1 MENLLSKRKLLNKQ
15 QTELRKSLTANKDHE
30 SAIQLFLEQHTR
42 LHGGNMIE
50 KNNHIIQTWSYEDLI
65 LNDITDDHM
74 RTIPKNAEH
83 SIAWCLWHIARIE
96 DTAMNILVAGTQQIY
111 DQFGWIER
119 LKIPFRDTGNEM
131 DARNMACLSDS
142 IDILALRDYR
152 AAVGR
157 RTQEIVKSLSPQ
169 QLKEKVNP
177 DRIHQV
183 MIQGALVD
191 TARGIADYWSKRDFV
206 GLLLMPATR
215 HNLVHLNEAYRI
227 KNKIILT

>member
-1 MENLLSKRKLLNKQ
+1 MENLESKRKLLNKL

-30 SAIQLFLEQHTR
+30 SAIKLFLEQHTR
-42 LHGGNMIE
+42 LHGGKMIE
-50 KNNHIIQTWSYEDLI
+50 SNNDLIKFWSYEDLI
-65 LNDITDDHM
+65 LNDMTYENM
-74 RTIPKNAEH
+74 RIIPKNDEH
-83 SIAWCLWHIARIE
+83 SIAWCLWHLARIE
-96 DTAMNILVAGTQQIY
+96 DTAMNILVAGTQQIL

-119 LKIPFRDTGNEM
+119 LNIPFRDTGNKM
-131 DARNMACLSDS
+131 DERDITCLCER

-157 RTQEIVKSLSPQ
+157 KTQEIVKSLSPQ

-177 DRIHQV
+177 ERIQQV
-183 MIQGALVD
+183 MVQGALVD
-191 TARGIADYWSKRDFV
+191 AAQGIADYWSKRNIA

-227 KNKIILT
+227 KKKII